1 MQKFFTTLLATLFLV
16 VLSVRPVL
24 AQNCDQQYQ
33 CQSGSDDYRSCLNN
47 LKDCWQTQVDKARSE
62 ANTLQSAINIIN
74 GQIRIQSLRISQTV
88 AEIEQLE
95 REITELSERIEGL
108 SISLNR
114 LSEALI
120 KRVRESYKQIRLPYK
135 NNVLAADSFN
145 QFLSQQ
151 RYISI
156 ASDQT
161 LDLMKK
167 TELQR
172 LVYNEQKDLKE
183 TKQAEVEQL
192 RKELQSQKNVLDG
205 QKASKDSLLKETK
218 NNESTYQNKVEQLEA
233 QLASFGRFAATVGN
247 SLLNGQTKCD
257 SWGCYY
263 SQRDA
268 QWGAMYLG
276 RSQWTLATSG
286 CLVTSVAMVATHY
299 GKSLTPAQIA
309 SNDFF
314 SGGDLSKTISIPG
327 VANVSRVAASCGTST
342 SCLDSSLEGGK
353 PVIVKI
359 RQPGSTSGDHFIVIL
374 EKKDGSYIMHDPVI
388 ENGGYRKFT
397 DHYSLS
403 SITRIDKVS
412 VY

>member
-33 CQSGSDDYRSCLNN
+33 CQSGSDDYTSCLNN
-47 LKDCWQTQVDKARSE
+47 LKNCWQTQVDKARSE

-218 NNESTYQNKVEQLEA
+218 NNESTYQKKLAEALKELSQISSAANAVIREGNGVKVQKGEVIGTMGSSGFSTGAHLH
-233 QLASFGRFAATVGN
+233 FGAYKYSREDFSKTG
-247 SLLNGQTKCD
+247 
-257 SWGCYY
+257 SWGWYYNNTVNPIDKLQKKSVLWSTGCSKDPSGEQDTGNGNWLWPMDNVRITQNYGNNTCYN
-263 SQRDA
+263 
-268 QWGAMYLG
+268 WMYG
-276 RSQWTLATSG
+276 
-286 CLVTSVAMVATHY
+286 
-299 GKSLTPAQIA
+299 GKSHPALDIVG
-309 SNDFF
+309 
-314 SGGDLSKTISIPG
+314 SGNISVKAVDDG
-327 VANVSRVAASCGTST
+327 EAYFCRN
-342 SCLDSSLEGGK
+342 CL
-353 PVIVKI
+353 
-359 RQPGSTSGDHFIVIL
+359 
-374 EKKDGSYIMHDPVI
+374 KDGGNGVFIFHN
-388 ENGGYRKFT
+388 ENYMT
-397 DHYSLS
+397 
-403 SITRIDKVS
+403 
-412 VY
+412 VYWHLK